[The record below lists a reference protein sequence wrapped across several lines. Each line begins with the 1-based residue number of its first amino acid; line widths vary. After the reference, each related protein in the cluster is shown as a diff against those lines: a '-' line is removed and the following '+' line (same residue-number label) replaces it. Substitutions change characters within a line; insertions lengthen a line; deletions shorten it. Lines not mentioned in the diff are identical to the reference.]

1 MRARL
6 EDAEGCAPA
15 HKQFSHKAVD
25 WQVDPVFA
33 DRREAIRIICA
44 AKSELD
50 EVLDCEKIK
59 GVMGSIYKAL
69 FLSFR
74 MYAVNRRVFDSFREM
89 VELQE
94 RLEMEADDAL
104 AKENRKQIKR
114 FRTAKEKREG
124 IKSRLRNASPE
135 TNDEAAARLKRV
147 KAERRSI
154 KMERQRR
161 KDRKKRELQLASGT
175 WMSRADL
182 NPRKLSLL
190 V

>member
-1 MRARL
+1 MRAGL

-33 DRREAIRIICA
+33 DRREAIRIVCA
-44 AKSELD
+44 AESELD
-50 EVLDCEKIK
+50 EVFDCEKIK
-59 GVMGSIYKAL
+59 GVMGSGYRAL

-89 VELQE
+89 VALQE

-104 AKENRKQIKR
+104 AKESRIKR
-114 FRTAKEKREG
+114 SRIVKEQKEG
-124 IKSRLRNASPE
+124 IKSRLRDASPE
-135 TNDEAAARLKRV
+135 TTAEAAVRHKRV

-154 KMERQRR
+154 KMERQRYN
-161 KDRKKRELQLASGT
+161 DRKKRELQLASGR
-175 WMSRADL
+175 WMSRTDL